1 MRLEGLTDRQMM
13 IADTLWSLHS
23 SADCKAWLDT
33 LSRPLRDEALVVMEL
48 MLIASVDDVVD
59 DMDFYPDAEDI
70 INSIIKK

>member
-23 SADCKAWLDT
+23 SADCQAWLST
-33 LSRPLRDEALVVMEL
+33 LPGPLRDEALLVMEL

-59 DMDFYPDAEDI
+59 EMDFYPDAEDI
-70 INSIIKK
+70 ISNIMKK